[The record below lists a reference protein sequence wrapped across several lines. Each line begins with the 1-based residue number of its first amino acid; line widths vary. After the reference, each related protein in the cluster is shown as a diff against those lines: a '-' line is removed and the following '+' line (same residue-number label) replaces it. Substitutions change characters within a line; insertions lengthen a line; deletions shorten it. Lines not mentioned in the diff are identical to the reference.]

1 MLEGYRVA
9 RDPTEWKRERAD
21 RHAEYMELMAA
32 AEAAKDELESDDG
45 AEAAPKAEGKKRKRP
60 SAAAAKDGDKKKK
73 PAKAPK
79 SKGVSLQRSRLEP
92 RPPEC

>member
-1 MLEGYRVA
+1 
-9 RDPTEWKRERAD
+9 
-21 RHAEYMELMAA
+21 MAA

-45 AEAAPKAEGKKRKRP
+45 AEAAPKADGKKRKRP

-79 SKGVSLQRSRLEP
+79 SKGVSSQKCPSLDRGRQDADALALPIHPGCRRCARFQEGKDD
-92 RPPEC
+92 R

>member
-1 MLEGYRVA
+1 
-9 RDPTEWKRERAD
+9 
-21 RHAEYMELMAA
+21 MAA

-45 AEAAPKAEGKKRKRP
+45 AEAAPKADGKKRKRP

-79 SKGVSLQRSRLEP
+79 SKGVSLQRSP
-92 RPPEC
+92 PGSRPLGC